1 MLHHCLAQCRND
13 IAAQDDILLDC
24 GVSEV
29 EIAILETGGLIR
41 FTAAV
46 DLKRQL
52 IVAAAAENLYLL
64 GHDLDIAGGLLGIF
78 AVTLTD
84 NALDGNGAFLIDALY
99 DLHHVLG
106 LNDDL
111 CGAVKITDDDE
122 SEVLADLTD
131 ILHPADDLDLLANML
146 QSEFIAGMCTGLCH
160 N

>member
-1 MLHHCLAQCRND
+1 MLHHRLAQCRND

-24 GVSEV
+24 GISQIKVSV
-29 EIAILETGGLIR
+29 LEACGLVGLT
-41 FTAAV
+41 TAV
-46 DLKRQL
+46 YLKRQL
-52 IVAAAAENLYLL
+52 VIAAAAENFYLL

-111 CGAVKITDDDE
+111 SGAVKITDDDE

-131 ILHPADDLDLLANML
+131 ILHPADNLDLPANML
-146 QSEFIAGMCTGLCH
+146 HAELIAGVCTGLCH